1 MHVLVLIS
9 NLSGSYRWLS
19 LSMFYWLWLFRTRCI
34 FSTPW
39 AYLGWIYFGVCWKIL
54 LSTRKYAVD
63 DRLTWTDRMLRKS
76 KILKYKITDDDLSDL
91 YINMYV
97 YRKVDFVKENRIHA
111 VFTMDAKLINPCSK
125 MGVLMY
131 KITWRETHV

>member
-97 YRKVDFVKENRIHA
+97 QVIV
-111 VFTMDAKLINPCSK
+111 KLILLK
-125 MGVLMY
+125 
-131 KITWRETHV
+131 KIEFMQFLQWMQSWSTHVQKWVYLCIR